1 MDNHSHQL
9 IKDSKE
15 LILRSKELIEQSLK
29 TMRGCGFN
37 RGVVGILFLGAV
49 YVVVS
54 SGVLGN
60 ARYIVPGLH

>member
-29 TMRGCGFN
+29 TMREFEKVKQRCEVNGFIPS
-37 RGVVGILFLGAV
+37 RKLP
-49 YVVVS
+49 
-54 SGVLGN
+54 
-60 ARYIVPGLH
+60 R